1 MSLHE
6 EMRETVTNTS
16 LRERFGVEVG
26 NVAVVS
32 RIIRDALE
40 AGVIK
45 PYEEGQAKKSSRYLP
60 WRA

>member
-26 NVAVVS
+26 NAAVVS

-45 PYEEGQAKKSSRYLP
+45 PYEEG
-60 WRA
+60 